1 MSRMSLRKVSRSQS
15 RSCSA
20 ACSALVPAPSLAERW
35 AVWPGSLLNLGAAPG
50 PPWVSTSALL
60 SPKPE
65 GRKGGKETGA
75 QPCQL
80 SRSTCLQLINP
91 ARLEPASSR
100 GPEGPAL
107 HSWFQGS
114 RAVIP
119 TMASWG
125 LGLDPGGFITSSST
139 PRCCFQS
146 QILYSMGP
154 SLALYQGFELF
165 LALMN
170 QLQIIRRHHHY
181 VGID

>member
-1 MSRMSLRKVSRSQS
+1 MSLRKVSRSHS
-15 RSCSA
+15 WSCSA
-20 ACSALVPAPSLAERW
+20 ACSALVPAPSLPERW
-35 AVWPGSLLNLGAAPG
+35 AVWPGSSSNRVQHQVLPGSARLLC
-50 PPWVSTSALL
+50 WVRSL
-60 SPKPE
+60 KI

-80 SRSTCLQLINP
+80 SCSTCLKLINP
-91 ARLEPASSR
+91 ARLEAAFR

-119 TMASWG
+119 TLASWG
-125 LGLDPGGFITSSST
+125 LGLDPGGFITSSYT
-139 PRCCFQS
+139 PLCCFQS
-146 QILYSMGP
+146 QILYCMGP

>member
-35 AVWPGSLLNLGAAPG
+35 AVWPGSLLNWVQHQVLLGSARLLC
-50 PPWVSTSALL
+50 WVRSLKAGKGAKRLGL
-60 SPKPE
+60 SPV
-65 GRKGGKETGA
+65 
-75 QPCQL
+75 
-80 SRSTCLQLINP
+80 STCLQLINP